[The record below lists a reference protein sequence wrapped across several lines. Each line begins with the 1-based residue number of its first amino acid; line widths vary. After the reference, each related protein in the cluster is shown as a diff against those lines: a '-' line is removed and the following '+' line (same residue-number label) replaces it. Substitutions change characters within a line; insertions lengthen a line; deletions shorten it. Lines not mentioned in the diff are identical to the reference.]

1 MSNER
6 LTLLLDSALE
16 DLAERV
22 ARRLLELEREQDGA
36 AGTNG
41 NSPWLAIAEAAS
53 YLGWPR
59 QRLYKLTASGA
70 IPHYKQDG
78 RLLFR
83 RDELERWLAQFAEG
97 PERR

>member
-1 MSNER
+1 MSER
-6 LTLLLDSALE
+6 LAFLLESAFE
-16 DLAERV
+16 ELAERV
-22 ARRLLELEREQDGA
+22 ARRVLELEREHGA
-36 AGTNG
+36 ASANG
-41 NSPWLAIAEAAS
+41 KSPWLGIAEAAS

-70 IPHYKQDG
+70 IPHYKQEG

-83 RDELERWLAQFAEG
+83 RDELERWLADFAEG